1 VHEGARLIFSD
12 PGWKKCLGD
21 IEDVQFVGSKA
32 VMATLAWR
40 SAAPPEKANPGCVRM
55 TVILTQK
62 SEGWAIARAQATL
75 VQPQSRSAAV

>member
-1 VHEGARLIFSD
+1 
-12 PGWKKCLGD
+12 
-21 IEDVQFVGSKA
+21 

-40 SAAPPEKANPGCVRM
+40 SAAPSEKSNPGCVRM

-75 VQPQSRSAAV
+75 VQPESRSATV